1 MEVQFLAL
9 LRQNP
14 NYRSLWVGQ
23 LVSETGYHFNSIA
36 ALSLSLHLTGSGS
49 TVGAVMIARTLP
61 AILVAP
67 MAGVYLDR
75 LDRRRVMMASELFRA
90 TIALSFLLILEWP
103 VTWLLYGLSALL
115 MVATPFFT
123 AGRSSILPDLAEGE
137 ELHTANAMTQTTSWL
152 TLSLGTMLGGAA
164 VAAFGYGY
172 AFVFNSAAFLFSAWS
187 ISRMKGTFRA
197 EGGAKKNEGV
207 TEFLDGLRLLW
218 RTPLLLA
225 IALAGVGWAS
235 GGGAAQ
241 ILFTLFGEVVF
252 KAGPAG
258 VGIIWGFA
266 GVGLVLGG
274 MVGLRAGQALT
285 FQQYK
290 WAIAGCFFVIGG
302 AYMAFTQME
311 TMWGAVGFITL
322 SRIAMGANNVLNRSM
337 LLLYVPDEYRGR
349 VFATVEMLMNVSMMV
364 SMTAAALAVG
374 HYPVRLVGLVAGGL
388 TAVTAVLW
396 TWADLAGKLPPLEK
410 P

>member
-1 MEVQFLAL
+1 MQFLAL

-49 TVGAVMIARTLP
+49 TVGTVMIARTLP
-61 AILVAP
+61 AILMAP
-67 MAGVYLDR
+67 VAGVYLDR

-90 TIALSFLLILEWP
+90 VIALAFLLLLQWP
-103 VTWLLYGLSALL
+103 VTGLLYGLSALL

-164 VAAFGYGY
+164 VAAFGYGM
-172 AFVFNSAAFLFSAWS
+172 AFVFNACAFLFSAWS
-187 ISRMKGTFRA
+187 ISRLVGSFHVVHEVKRDQ
-197 EGGAKKNEGV
+197 GV
-207 TEFLDGLRLLW
+207 REFVDGLQLLW

-274 MVGLRAGQALT
+274 FVGLRAGQALN
-285 FQQYK
+285 FEQYK

-302 AYMAFTQME
+302 AYMAFTQMA
-311 TMWGAVGFITL
+311 TMWGAVVFITL

-337 LLLYVPDEYRGR
+337 LLHHVPEAYRGR

-364 SMTAAALAVG
+364 SMTVAALAVDQ
-374 HYPVRLVGLVAGGL
+374 YPIRTVGLVAGAT
-388 TAVTAVLW
+388 TALTAVLW
-396 TWADLAGKLPPLEK
+396 TWANLAGKLRAIDRSE
-410 P
+410 

>member
-1 MEVQFLAL
+1 MQFLAL

-67 MAGVYLDR
+67 IAGVYLDR
-75 LDRRRVMMASELFRA
+75 LDRRRVMIASELFRA
-90 TIALSFLLILEWP
+90 VVALGFLLLLEWP
-103 VTWLLYGLSALL
+103 VTALLYGLSALL

-164 VAAFGYGY
+164 VAAFGYGL
-172 AFVFNSAAFLFSAWS
+172 AFVFNSCAFFFSAWS
-187 ISRMKGTFRA
+187 ISRLVGSFRVVHA
-197 EGGAKKNEGV
+197 VKPDQGV
-207 TEFLDGLRLLW
+207 REFLEGLQLLW

-252 KAGPAG
+252 RAGPAG

-274 MVGLRAGQALT
+274 FVGLRAGQELN
-285 FQQYK
+285 FEQYK
-290 WAIAGCFFVIGG
+290 WAIAACFFVIGG

-311 TMWGAVGFITL
+311 TMWGAVVFITL

-337 LLLYVPDEYRGR
+337 LLHHVPEAYRGR

-364 SMTAAALAVG
+364 SMTLAALAVDI
-374 HYPVRLVGLVAGGL
+374 YPIRLVGLVAGAL
-388 TAVTAVLW
+388 TALTAVLW
-396 TWADLAGKLPPLEK
+396 TWANLAGKLRAIPRPN
-410 P
+410 

>member
-1 MEVQFLAL
+1 VQFLAL

-75 LDRRRVMMASELFRA
+75 LDRRHVMIASELFRA
-90 TIALSFLLILEWP
+90 AIALAFLLVLEFP
-103 VTWLLYGLSALL
+103 RTVLLYGLSALL

-137 ELHTANAMTQTTSWL
+137 QLHAANAMTQTTSWL

-164 VAAFGYGY
+164 VAAFGYRY
-172 AFVFNSAAFLFSAWS
+172 AFLFNAASFLFSAWS
-187 ISRMKGTFRA
+187 ISRLRGSFRSSEQGEKQ
-197 EGGAKKNEGV
+197 EGL

-258 VGIIWGFA
+258 VGLIWGFA

-274 MVGLRAGQALT
+274 LVGLRAGQALS
-285 FQQYK
+285 FEQYK

-311 TMWGAVGFITL
+311 TMAGAVVFITL
-322 SRIAMGANNVLNRSM
+322 SRVAMGANNVLNRSM
-337 LLLYVPDEYRGR
+337 LLHHVPDAYRGR

-364 SMTAAALAVG
+364 SMTAAALAVD
-374 HYPVRLVGLVAGGL
+374 HYPIRLVGLLAGALTGL
-388 TAVTAVLW
+388 TAVLW
-396 TWADLAGKLPPLEK
+396 TWANLAGKLRPLEA
-410 P
+410 PE

>member
-1 MEVQFLAL
+1 MAL
-9 LRQNP
+9 LRRNP

-67 MAGVYLDR
+67 IAGVYLDR
-75 LDRRRVMMASELFRA
+75 LDRRRVMLASELFRA
-90 TIALSFLLILEWP
+90 LIALGFLLLLQWP
-103 VTWLLYGLSALL
+103 VTALLYGLSALL

-123 AGRSSILPDLAEGE
+123 AGRSSILPDLATGE

-152 TLSLGTMLGGAA
+152 TLSFGTMLGGAA
-164 VAAFGYGY
+164 VAAFGYGP
-172 AFVFNSAAFLFSAWS
+172 AFVFNASAFLFSAWS
-187 ISRMKGTFRA
+187 ISRLVGSFRVLREPGQPDHGVSEFR
-197 EGGAKKNEGV
+197 EG
-207 TEFLDGLRLLW
+207 LQLLW

-252 KAGPAG
+252 RAGPAG

-274 MVGLRAGQALT
+274 FVGLRAGRELS
-285 FQQYK
+285 FEQYK
-290 WAIAGCFFVIGG
+290 WAIASCFFVIGG

-311 TMWGAVGFITL
+311 SIASAVFFITL

-337 LLLYVPDEYRGR
+337 LLHHVPEAYRGR

-364 SMTAAALAVG
+364 SMTVAALAVDR
-374 HYPVRLVGLVAGGL
+374 YPVRLVGLVAGGM
-388 TAVTAVLW
+388 TALTAVLW
-396 TWADLAGKLPPLEK
+396 TWANLAGKLRAMPVPSWK
-410 P
+410 D

>member
-1 MEVQFLAL
+1 MQFLAL

-75 LDRRRVMMASELFRA
+75 LDRRKVMMASELFRA
-90 TIALSFLLILEWP
+90 AIALSFLLVLEWP
-103 VTWLLYGLSALL
+103 VTGLLYGLSALL

-137 ELHTANAMTQTTSWL
+137 QLHTANAMTQTTSWL
-152 TLSLGTMLGGAA
+152 TLSLGTMMGGAA
-164 VAAFGYGY
+164 VAAYGYGY

-187 ISRMKGTFRA
+187 ISRMRGTFRA
-197 EGGAKKNEGV
+197 EGGAKKDEGV
-207 TEFLDGLRLLW
+207 KEFFDGLRLLW

-258 VGIIWGFA
+258 VGVIWGFA

-274 MVGLRAGQALT
+274 IVGLRAGQALT
-285 FQQYK
+285 FAQYK
-290 WAIAGCFFVIGG
+290 WAIAGCVYAEGDDVGG
-302 AYMAFTQME
+302 
-311 TMWGAVGFITL
+311 GGI
-322 SRIAMGANNVLNRSM
+322 
-337 LLLYVPDEYRGR
+337 
-349 VFATVEMLMNVSMMV
+349 
-364 SMTAAALAVG
+364 
-374 HYPVRLVGLVAGGL
+374 HYLVAHCDGGEQCAEPEH
-388 TAVTAVLW
+388 AVAVC
-396 TWADLAGKLPPLEK
+396 AG
-410 P
+410 

>member
-1 MEVQFLAL
+1 VDVQFLAL

-75 LDRRRVMMASELFRA
+75 LDRRKVMMASELFRA
-90 TIALSFLLILEWP
+90 AIALSFLLVLEWP
-103 VTWLLYGLSALL
+103 VTGLLYGLSALL

-137 ELHTANAMTQTTSWL
+137 QLHTANAMTQTTSWL
-152 TLSLGTMLGGAA
+152 TLSLGTMMGGAA
-164 VAAFGYGY
+164 VAAYGYGY

-187 ISRMKGTFRA
+187 ISRMRGTFRA
-197 EGGAKKNEGV
+197 EGGAKKDEGV
-207 TEFLDGLRLLW
+207 KEFFDGLRLLW

-258 VGIIWGFA
+258 VGVIWGFA

-274 MVGLRAGQALT
+274 IVGLRAGQALT
-285 FQQYK
+285 FAQYK

-302 AYMAFTQME
+302 AYMAFTQMG

-349 VFATVEMLMNVSMMV
+349 VFAMVEMLMNVSMMV
-364 SMTAAALAVG
+364 SMTAAAVAVD
-374 HYPVRLVGLVAGGL
+374 HYPIRLVGLVAGGM

-396 TWADLAGKLPPLEK
+396 TWANLAGKLPALEK
-410 P
+410 G